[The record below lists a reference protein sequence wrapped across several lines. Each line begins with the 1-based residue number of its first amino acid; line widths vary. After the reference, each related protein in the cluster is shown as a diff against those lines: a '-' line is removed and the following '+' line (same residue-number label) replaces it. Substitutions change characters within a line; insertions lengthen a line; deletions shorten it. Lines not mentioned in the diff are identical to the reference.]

1 MDRRQ
6 PVRPEHR
13 SPRLSE
19 SSRWF
24 YSALVIGLS
33 AFLLLLVVRAE
44 LRGSA
49 ISPLLM
55 SVVAFSFFAAI
66 LVGTFFLV
74 RAVREYRESQ
84 ERFQEMATNIR
95 ELFWMIDVGSRRVLY
110 VNEAFEAITGR
121 SRQSLLQDPSSCEVL
136 I

>member
-19 SSRWF
+19 SSRWL
-24 YSALVIGLS
+24 YPALVIGLS
-33 AFLLLLVVRAE
+33 AFLLLLVLRAE
-44 LRGSA
+44 LRGIV

-55 SVVAFSFFAAI
+55 SLVAFSFFGAI

-95 ELFWMIDVGSRRVLY
+95 EIFWMLDVENQKILY
-110 VNEAFEAITGR
+110 INEAYEAITGR
-121 SRQSLLQDPSSCEVL
+121 SRQSLLENPSSGKEL
-136 I
+136 